1 MRGRHA
7 RPLTIDPRDVP
18 TLQSLA
24 RSHSL
29 SWFQVERARILLGVV
44 NGQRVHALA
53 FQMQCHPATVWRV
66 CRDYEQRGLDAVLWE
81 ADRPGRPQ
89 QISPPPARSNRAVGL
104 SGTHRQGIA
113 YHALV

>member
-1 MRGRHA
+1 MRGRHPRSLA
-7 RPLTIDPRDVP
+7 IDPRDFP
-18 TLQSLA
+18 ILQSLS
-24 RSHSL
+24 RSRSL
-29 SWFQVERARILLGVV
+29 PWFQVERARILLGVA
-44 NGQRVHALA
+44 NGRRIHALA